1 VLFKRLAKF
10 ISLTPYNAELVV
22 FVSVNI
28 DNLKEFS
35 KFILSSTRILDKIN
49 MPIKKD
55 MNIKKDKLII

>member
-1 VLFKRLAKF
+1 MLFKRLAKF
-10 ISLTPYNAELVV
+10 ISLTPNNAELVV

-35 KFILSSTRILDKIN
+35 KLILSSTRILDKIN